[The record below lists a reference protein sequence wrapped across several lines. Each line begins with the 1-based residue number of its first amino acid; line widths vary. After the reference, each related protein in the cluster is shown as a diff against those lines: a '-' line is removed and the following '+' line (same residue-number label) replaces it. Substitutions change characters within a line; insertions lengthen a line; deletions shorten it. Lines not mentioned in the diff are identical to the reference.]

1 MPART
6 TAEPTAAELTDQIA
20 KLREDLADIAATV
33 KNGVAAKAEA
43 NGSAALDQ
51 ARDAARGVEAD
62 AMAFVRDKPVQSL
75 AIAAGLGLA
84 FGLLTRRR

>member
-1 MPART
+1 MAART
-6 TAEPTAAELTDQIA
+6 TDEPTAAELTDQIA

-33 KNGVAAKAEA
+33 RDGVGAKIEA
-43 NGSAALDQ
+43 NGGAAL
-51 ARDAARGVEAD
+51 ARATDAARGAEAD